1 MEESVGDLVSLVGM
15 RVLLVDDDLDNR
27 EIFCALL
34 RAAGAEVSSVEGAA
48 EALGALGE
56 FQADVVVSDLAMPDR
71 DGFWLLERLNDLPT
85 RGAMA
90 VIVLSAHA
98 EAAVEERA
106 TAAGFEAFLRK
117 PVEPG
122 HLVHTLRR
130 VVEQARARR
139 A

>member
-1 MEESVGDLVSLVGM
+1 MGELGGLAGI
-15 RVLLVDDDLDNR
+15 RVLLVDDDHDNR

-34 RAAGAEVSSVEGAA
+34 RVAGAEVSSVEGAA
-48 EALGALGE
+48 EALGALVD

-71 DGFWLLERLNDLPT
+71 DGFWLLERLNDLPY
-85 RGAMA
+85 RAAMP

-106 TAAGFEAFLRK
+106 TAAGFQAFLRK
-117 PVEPG
+117 PVDPE
-122 HLVHTLRR
+122 HLVGTLRR
-130 VVEQARARR
+130 VVAESRARR